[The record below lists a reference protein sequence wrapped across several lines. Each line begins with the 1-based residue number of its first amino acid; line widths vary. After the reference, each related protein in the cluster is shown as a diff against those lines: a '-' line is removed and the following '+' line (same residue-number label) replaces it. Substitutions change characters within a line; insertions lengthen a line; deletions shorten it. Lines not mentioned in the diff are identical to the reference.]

1 MHELRKRTMI
11 KFRERNRNRKPET
24 STIYIHLPY
33 QSISHRNRTRKC
45 ENPRLRTRRSASPD
59 FAARRSGNRPI
70 TCQCAMTAMS
80 STRRGP
86 AIDQSPASV
95 LWLLW
100 ARLVEIAKCAE
111 MWPLKF
117 PSIIWFQWFQWK
129 VCFSPVKFPCLM
141 VKSPCFHGVN
151 LH

>member
-11 KFRERNRNRKPET
+11 KFRERNRDRKPET

-80 STRRGP
+80 STRR
-86 AIDQSPASV
+86 DCQMRRNV
-95 LWLLW
+95 TF
-100 ARLVEIAKCAE
+100 EIPKHHMVSMVSME
-111 MWPLKF
+111 SLF
-117 PSIIWFQWFQWK
+117 
-129 VCFSPVKFPCLM
+129 FPCEIPM
-141 VKSPCFHGVN
+141 FDGQIPMFSWC
-151 LH
+151 